1 MGRREPE
8 CLDGGEFQSVE
19 THGPGLGG
27 SLFRVIGRSRVM
39 AREARPLMSHLGHS
53 GPALAILGLL
63 NQPILGIGEVMGS

>member
-1 MGRREPE
+1 MDRRKPE

-27 SLFRVIGRSRVM
+27 SLFRVTGCSRVM
-39 AREARPLMSHLGHS
+39 AREARPIMSHLGRS